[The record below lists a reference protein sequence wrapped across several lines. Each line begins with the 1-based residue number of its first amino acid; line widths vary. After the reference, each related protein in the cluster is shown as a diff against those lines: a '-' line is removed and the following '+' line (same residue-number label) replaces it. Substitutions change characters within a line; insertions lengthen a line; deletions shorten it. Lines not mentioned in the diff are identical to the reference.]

1 MSRNYVYVPKNRP
14 IVGGYSA
21 TFNSFF
27 RSAGKGTAIAATKR
41 ILQREPYEP
50 TGDVAFDLRANAF
63 REALLVGTRE
73 AFEESHE
80 GFLSVG
86 L

>member
-1 MSRNYVYVPKNRP
+1 M
-14 IVGGYSA
+14 GGYSA

-27 RSAGKGTAIAATKR
+27 RAAGKGTAIAATQR
-41 ILQREPYEP
+41 IIQREPYEP

-63 REALLVGTRE
+63 RNTLLLGTRE

-80 GFLSVG
+80 AFMSVG